1 MLNTGAY
8 VRGSTLK
15 IEQLHSIEAQ
25 KEFFN
30 RYIKENPEW
39 KFVKIYAD
47 EGITG
52 TNTKKRKAFN
62 EMMKD
67 AELGRLDL
75 IVTKEISRFARN
87 TLDSIYYTRK
97 LKALG
102 VGVFFVNDNLNTLDP
117 DAELRLTIMACLAQ
131 EESRRCSERTK
142 WGQTQSMKNGTVFGT
157 CQYGY
162 FLQNGK
168 LTINEAEAEVVRL
181 IFNLYLEGCGS
192 STIKLELENRGIL
205 SPTGL
210 KEWQEVTI
218 LRMLRNEKY
227 RGDLVQ
233 RKRITPDFLSHDKI
247 WNDDPDKLITVIGN
261 HEAIIDTEKFEAVQR
276 EIARRTTTTKGQRA
290 KYSNRY
296 CWSCK
301 IECAECQSHYKRKLS
316 NANTKYE
323 KPVWACTNYL
333 KYGVLKNRNGLEV
346 GCNSKYLPE
355 KTLEDAFLS
364 VLNAIVKDK
373 EEIMLEVQKAVIQ
386 AIEQS
391 NDMTTQAEALKSKKA
406 KIEAKKKRLVE
417 LFVGGTVDREQ
428 YDTLH
433 DSYIAEIEKIDVEI
447 EKIENQAE
455 EKEDLKK
462 RVNAVNKAIKSLV
475 FLEEFSPE
483 ICRKTLDKV
492 VVESRKSLTFFLRM
506 GENQYP
512 FFIPLDLRIR
522 QCV

>member
-1 MLNTGAY
+1 MLRTCAY
-8 VRGSTLK
+8 CRVSTEK
-15 IEQLHSIEAQ
+15 EQQLHSLEAQ
-25 KEFFN
+25 KQFFN
-30 RYIKENPEW
+30 EYINNNADW
-39 KFVKIYAD
+39 RFTRLYVD

-52 TNTKKRKAFN
+52 TNTKKRKGFN
-62 EMMKD
+62 QMIQD
-67 AELGRLDL
+67 AENNKYDF

-97 LKALG
+97 LKSQG
-102 VGVFFVNDNLNTLDP
+102 IGVFFINDNLNTLDP

-157 CQYGY
+157 CQFGY
-162 FLQNGK
+162 FLKDGK

-181 IFNLYLEGCGS
+181 IFSLYLEGCGS
-192 STIKLELENRGIL
+192 STIKLILENKGIL
-205 SPTGL
+205 SPDGNRN
-210 KEWQEVTI
+210 WQEVTI
-218 LRMLRNEKY
+218 LRMLKNEKY

-233 RKRITPDFLSHDKI
+233 RKRITTDFLSHDKV
-247 WNDDPDKLITVIGN
+247 WNNDPDKLITVIGN

-301 IECAECQSHYKRKLS
+301 IECADCGKHYKRKIANL
-316 NANTKYE
+316 NTKYA
-323 KPVWACTNYL
+323 KPVWSCGEYL
-333 KYGVLKNRNGLEV
+333 KYGLLKERNGLKV

-355 KTLEDAFLS
+355 KTLEEAFLS

-391 NDMTTQAEALKSKKA
+391 NDMTTQAEVLKSKKA

-433 DSYIAEIEKIDVEI
+433 DSYITEIEKIDVEI

-506 GENQYP
+506 GENQHP